1 MNNADQTKET
11 ASTCEECK
19 NYEFVIAEMRK
30 RYFAKTLGYIAT
42 LAFVAV
48 LVVSFQSYIPCA
60 FLLLALL
67 SL

>member
-19 NYEFVIAEMRK
+19 FVIAEMRK

-48 LVVSFQSYIPCA
+48 LAVTFHSYIPCA
-60 FLLLALL
+60 FLLIALL
-67 SL
+67 FL

>member
-42 LAFVAV
+42 LAFVAMLAV
-48 LVVSFQSYIPCA
+48 TFHSYIPCA

-67 SL
+67 FL